1 MKKVFNTLNF
11 TFLTLFTVLITIFRF
26 IQLKFLTDFDTACD
40 NYKTYNL
47 FGIDFSSQILTY
59 FMYALILIYI
69 IFLVSF
75 MLLRKNNEFVL
86 FYDIKNKSNNMI
98 NSILILFA
106 ALMVF
111 CLILYVKDLNNIKT
125 KNSATVVFSFISI
138 ILFAIYFVYLA
149 YCFFSN
155 KFDKKSYLNVILI
168 FPVFW
173 GVIRMFGVIFL
184 TCFSLLTVRE
194 FLFNNF
200 KIAFFTMFLFCLG
213 KVFIAANSKSNER
226 SLILFGN
233 LSLLFGLNSLIPR
246 IVVYFA
252 SLNNPTVF
260 SSLTYDYNINVFRG
274 TNFIILDFVILL
286 FIAIILFRY
295 MFIWRKEIKNLKVD

>member
-75 MLLRKNNEFVL
+75 VLLRKNDEFVI

>member
-26 IQLKFLTDFDTACD
+26 IQLKFLTDFETACD
-40 NYKTYNL
+40 NFKTYNL
-47 FGIDFSSQILTY
+47 FGIDFSSQILSY
-59 FMYALILIYI
+59 FIYSI
-69 IFLVSF
+69 IIIYVIFLISF
-75 MLLRKNNEFVL
+75 MLLKKDDKFVL

-98 NSILILFA
+98 NLILILFA
-106 ALMVF
+106 ALMIF
-111 CLILYVKDLNNIKT
+111 CSVLYIKDLGNIKT
-125 KNSATVVFSFISI
+125 KNSSTVIFSFISL

-155 KFDKKSYLNVILI
+155 KFDKKSYLNIILI

-173 GVIRMFGVIFL
+173 GVVRMFGVIFL

-226 SLILFGN
+226 SLVLFGN
-233 LSLLFGLNSLIPR
+233 LSLLFGLNSLVPR

-252 SLNNPTVF
+252 SLNNPAA
-260 SSLTYDYNINVFRG
+260 SLSKTYDYNINVFRG
-274 TNFIILDFVILL
+274 TNFIILDSVVLL
-286 FIAIILFRY
+286 FIALILFRY
-295 MFIWRKEIKNLKVD
+295 MFIWKKEIKNLKVD

>member
-75 MLLRKNNEFVL
+75 MLLRKNDEFVL

-111 CLILYVKDLNNIKT
+111 CLILYIKDLNNIKT